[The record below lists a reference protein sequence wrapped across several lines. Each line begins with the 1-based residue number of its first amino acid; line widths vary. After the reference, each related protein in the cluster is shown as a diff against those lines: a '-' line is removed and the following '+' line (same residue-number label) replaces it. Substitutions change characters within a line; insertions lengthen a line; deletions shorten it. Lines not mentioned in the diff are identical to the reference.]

1 MRARWWHQGRNAI
14 NQLQRREGD
23 LIGLCTALVVGV
35 AAGLA
40 VLLGAALDPL
50 TARLAQPLTRKRWK
64 RAVAQQTLQARAVL
78 RSNAHA
84 GVY

>member
-1 MRARWWHQGRNAI
+1 LPTDALIDI

-40 VLLGAALDPL
+40 VLLGAAVDPL
-50 TARLAQPLTRKRWK
+50 NLARRMRVHTTVHGHQQQRTLG
-64 RAVAQQTLQARAVL
+64 VAGL
-78 RSNAHA
+78 
-84 GVY
+84 